1 MPSLGGRLST
11 RFALPSV
18 SIAGQERVMRAT
30 RFGFGVALL
39 CAALSTGAADRGSGH
54 FRKGEVRIDVRH
66 VIAVVVDE
74 AGTDADTHT
83 YVYLSDV
90 PMDAGKVA
98 AAFHASSAAE
108 QQLGDG
114 SAGYVRVCINAEGDE
129 CGLYFSHNNPSAS
142 FNSSGYGT
150 FKLDAAPAGRIAGQ
164 WVLAEPDDFFGE
176 TYDFDLRFDVAIT
189 PPPGTPLP
197 ADGGDPGK
205 AYRAWIVAVA
215 KGDLPVL
222 RAMVGGDYNGWRI
235 KSEDADDVKAALK
248 DLRDGTPLQ
257 ARILRGR
264 LDGDSAV
271 LWVEGQD
278 RDDILRR
285 GRVLMQRA
293 EGAWRY
299 MEADLDSVDE

>member
-1 MPSLGGRLST
+1 MRN
-11 RFALPSV
+11 AL
-18 SIAGQERVMRAT
+18 
-30 RFGFGVALL
+30 RFGFVPALL
-39 CAALSTGAADRGSGH
+39 CIALAAGAADRGSGH
-54 FRKGEVRIDVRH
+54 FRKGEVRLEVKH
-66 VIAVVVDE
+66 AIAVTNEEDD
-74 AGTDADTHT
+74 AGDRTF
-83 YVYLSDV
+83 VYLSDI
-90 PMDAGKVA
+90 PLDAAKIA

-114 SAGYVRVCINAEGDE
+114 SAGFVRVCINAEGDE

-150 FKLDAAPAGRIAGQ
+150 FTLDAAPAGRVAGS

-176 TYDFDLRFDVAIT
+176 TYDFELRFDVAIT
-189 PPPGTPLP
+189 PPPGKALP

-205 AYRAWIVAVA
+205 AYRAWIAAVA

-222 RAMVGGDYNGWRI
+222 REMVGGDYNGWRI
-235 KSEDADDVKAALK
+235 KSEDADDVKTALK

-257 ARILRGR
+257 AKILRGR
-264 LDGDSAV
+264 IDGDSAL
-271 LWVEGQD
+271 LWVEGKD

-285 GRVLMQRA
+285 GRVLMQRVD
-293 EGAWRY
+293 GGWRY

>member
-1 MPSLGGRLST
+1 
-11 RFALPSV
+11 
-18 SIAGQERVMRAT
+18 MRAT
-30 RFGFGVALL
+30 RFGLGLALL
-39 CAALSTGAADRGSGH
+39 CAALSAGAADRGTGH

-74 AGTDADTHT
+74 AGTEADTHT
-83 YVYLSDV
+83 HVYLSDV
-90 PMDAGKVA
+90 PMDARKVA

-108 QQLGDG
+108 QQLGEA
-114 SAGYVRVCINAEGDE
+114 SAGYVRVCINTEGDE
-129 CGLYFSHNNPSAS
+129 CGLYFSHNNPNAS
-142 FNSSGYGT
+142 FNTSGYGT
-150 FKLDAAPAGRIAGQ
+150 FKLDAAPAGRVAGS

-176 TYDFDLRFDVAIT
+176 TYDFELRFDVAIT
-189 PPPGTPLP
+189 PPPGKPLP

-205 AYRAWIVAVA
+205 AYRAWIAAVA

-235 KSEDADDVKAALK
+235 KSEDADDVKSALK

-264 LDGDSAV
+264 IDGDAAV
-271 LWVEGQD
+271 VWVEGKD

-285 GRVLMQRA
+285 GRVLLQRVD
-293 EGAWRY
+293 GGWRY